1 MNEMI
6 HDPQHRVKMASQF
19 LILIGIFILNAGI
32 IFPFI
37 GMGILTQLTGH
48 ELSFLLQ
55 NLFSNP
61 ELVNGGREA
70 LQFIQAFSSIGG
82 FIFSAFIFFKLF
94 SYPVFDFMDLTVKK
108 VNPAKSV
115 IVVLI
120 AWVIIPLISLLG
132 ALNLQLPLPSNE
144 ALAALLQNSEEQ
156 RRKMVEFFLETDST
170 TGLIRNLLLMAI
182 VPAIAEEVFFRG
194 LLQNFF
200 RKWFRNPWIA
210 IFLTAFI
217 FSALHFRYFQFL
229 PIFAAGLFFGWIFY
243 KTGNLLYTIICH
255 AVYNGTLV
263 TLSHYKT
270 QLGIEKLI
278 EDESVPGMELLIP
291 SLLLFGILIYFLM
304 QFSPP
309 EKRLDTT
316 NE

>member
-1 MNEMI
+1 MNDLI

-19 LILIGIFILNAGI
+19 LILVGIFILNAAI
-32 IFPFI
+32 IFPLI

-48 ELSFLLQ
+48 DLSFLFQ

-61 ELVNGGREA
+61 EVVEGGREA
-70 LQFIQAFSSIGG
+70 LEFIQAFSSIGG
-82 FIFSAFIFFKLF
+82 FVFSAIVFLKLF
-94 SYPVFDFMDLTVKK
+94 SYPVADFMDLNVRK
-108 VNPAKSV
+108 VNPALSA

-144 ALAALLQNSEEQ
+144 TLATMLQSSEEQ

-170 TGLIRNLLLMAI
+170 AGLVRNLLLMAI

-200 RKWFRNPWIA
+200 KQWFRNPLLA
-210 IFLTAFI
+210 IFLTALI

-255 AVYNGTLV
+255 AIYNGTLV

-270 QLGIEKLI
+270 QLGIEELV
-278 EDESVPGMELLIP
+278 EDETIPDLELIIP
-291 SLLLFGILIYFLM
+291 SVLLFGVLIYFLNRI
-304 QFSPP
+304 SPQGKKV
-309 EKRLDTT
+309 EQA
-316 NE
+316 E

>member
-19 LILIGIFILNAGI
+19 LILIGIFILNAAI
-32 IFPFI
+32 IFPLI

-48 ELSFLLQ
+48 ELSFLFQ

-70 LQFIQAFSSIGG
+70 LEFIQAFSSVGG
-82 FIFSAFIFFKLF
+82 FVFTAIVFLKLF
-94 SYPVFDFMDLTVKK
+94 SYPVADFLDLSVKK
-108 VNPAKSV
+108 VNPTVSV
-115 IVVLI
+115 VVVLI

-144 ALAALLQNSEEQ
+144 ALATMLQNSEEQ
-156 RRKMVEFFLETDST
+156 RRKMVEFFLQTDST
-170 TGLIRNLLLMAI
+170 VGLVRNLLLMAI
-182 VPAIAEEVFFRG
+182 VPAVAEEVFFRG

-200 RKWFRNPWIA
+200 KQWFRNPLLA
-210 IFLTAFI
+210 IFLTALI

-255 AVYNGTLV
+255 AIYNGTLV

-270 QLGIEKLI
+270 QLGIEELV
-278 EDESVPGMELLIP
+278 EDETIPDLELIIP
-291 SLLLFGILIYFLM
+291 SVLLFGVLIYFLNRI
-304 QFSPP
+304 SPQGKKV
-309 EKRLDTT
+309 EQA
-316 NE
+316 E